1 MPGQKV
7 QDEKG
12 TQARS
17 ILKVRNVVKELKSA
31 RGPEWV
37 EWRSGKSCEEG
48 AESPAVKRCGDRGVP
63 SREERPL
70 QRLQDRK
77 GEIRRARLEM
87 LTLPHGPFGC
97 LPEPC
102 SFNCIRIITSEWEG
116 NTLH

>member
-37 EWRSGKSCEEG
+37 EWRCVWRSGKSCEEG
-48 AESPAVKRCGDRGVP
+48 AESLAVKRCGDRGVP

-70 QRLQDRK
+70 QRLQGRK
-77 GEIRRARLEM
+77 GEYAEQDWRCLHFLMGPLAVCRSLVV
-87 LTLPHGPFGC
+87 LTV
-97 LPEPC
+97 
-102 SFNCIRIITSEWEG
+102 
-116 NTLH
+116 

>member
-48 AESPAVKRCGDRGVP
+48 AESPAV
-63 SREERPL
+63 
-70 QRLQDRK
+70 RK
-77 GEIRRARLEM
+77 MWG
-87 LTLPHGPFGC
+87 
-97 LPEPC
+97 
-102 SFNCIRIITSEWEG
+102 
-116 NTLH
+116 